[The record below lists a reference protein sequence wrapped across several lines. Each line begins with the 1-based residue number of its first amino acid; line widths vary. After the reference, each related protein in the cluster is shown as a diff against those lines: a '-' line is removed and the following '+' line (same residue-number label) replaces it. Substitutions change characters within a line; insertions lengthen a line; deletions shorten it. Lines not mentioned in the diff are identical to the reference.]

1 MKRFISAFLLLAVL
15 TTGALAGGVW
25 LWLDRTVAPRGEAK
39 EILIPAGSS
48 ARAIGQILNE
58 AGLEISPDNF
68 ALATR
73 LLRVAHRLQAGVY
86 AIPAESSFLQ
96 VLRQVTRGDAL
107 QAPITLIE
115 GWTFAQILAAL
126 HSHPHVRPTLPAD
139 PGQASR
145 QLAAALGYPGSA
157 IEGWLY
163 PDTYF
168 FHRGQTD
175 AAILTR
181 AFRLQQRILEEAWAR
196 RSDSVA
202 VRTPQEALIL
212 ASIIEKETQHGPD
225 RGRVSAVFH
234 NRLSIGM
241 RLQSDPTTIYGLGA
255 RFDGNLR
262 RDHLQDASPYNTYRW
277 GGLPPGPIANPGRAA
292 IMAAV
297 TPVPSKAL
305 YFVAQGN
312 GRSYFSETLDR
323 HNWAVNYFQRRVGP
337 PPPEEG

>member
-1 MKRFISAFLLLAVL
+1 LFDG
-15 TTGALAGGVW
+15 TG
-25 LWLDRTVAPRGEAK
+25 DY
-39 EILIPAGSS
+39 
-48 ARAIGQILNE
+48 
-58 AGLEISPDNF
+58 
-68 ALATR
+68 
-73 LLRVAHRLQAGVY
+73 LRSTS
-86 AIPAESSFLQ
+86 SSFAFG
-96 VLRQVTRGDAL
+96 TNDF
-107 QAPITLIE
+107 T
-115 GWTFAQILAAL
+115 
-126 HSHPHVRPTLPAD
+126 
-139 PGQASR
+139 
-145 QLAAALGYPGSA
+145 

-297 TPVPSKAL
+297 TPVPTKAL